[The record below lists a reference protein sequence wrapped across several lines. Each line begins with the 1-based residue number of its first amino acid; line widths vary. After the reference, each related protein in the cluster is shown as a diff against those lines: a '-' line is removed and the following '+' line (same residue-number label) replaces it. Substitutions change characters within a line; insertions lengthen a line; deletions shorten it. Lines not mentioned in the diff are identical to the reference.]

1 MGLFTDK
8 DWKKRKEAGD
18 TVEALLREANM
29 RIEANGINDLMT
41 ALKNG
46 MKDPNKAVVKV
57 YINLLGLLADALGPN
72 VKTFTKK
79 CFVPMLGNLSDKQS
93 LVRADVVAAMNKWSE
108 QIGAE
113 VVIPVLCGLCKTENP
128 ELRGEGL
135 KWVLQHKDSIKE
147 ADTSNIIEPLVAC
160 LSDKSKA
167 IRE

>member
-1 MGLFTDK
+1 MALFTDR

-72 VKTFTKK
+72 VK
-79 CFVPMLGNLSDKQS
+79 
-93 LVRADVVAAMNKWSE
+93 
-108 QIGAE
+108 
-113 VVIPVLCGLCKTENP
+113 
-128 ELRGEGL
+128 
-135 KWVLQHKDSIKE
+135 
-147 ADTSNIIEPLVAC
+147 
-160 LSDKSKA
+160 
-167 IRE
+167 